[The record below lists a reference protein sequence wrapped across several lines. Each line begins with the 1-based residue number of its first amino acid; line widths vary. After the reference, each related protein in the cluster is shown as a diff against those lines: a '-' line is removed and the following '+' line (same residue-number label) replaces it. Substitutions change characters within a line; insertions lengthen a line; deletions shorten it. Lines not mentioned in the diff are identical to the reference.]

1 MTNIKTSDLNLL
13 SVFHALSKEKSTT
26 KAAESLGL
34 SQPAVSHAL
43 NRLREMFKDPLFVRA
58 SRGLLP
64 TKKAL
69 ELAGPIEKLLGDA
82 ESILSEKVDFDPS
95 TEVREFRLST
105 TDYFEVIALPKLLKK
120 LSAEAPGI
128 RIISSATQG
137 SLQKDKFEN
146 GNIDLAIAGYFGEL
160 PEGYYQQTVFRD
172 TFVCVGR
179 KGNPHLKGTLTVA
192 KYGEARHILI
202 SPQGDMKSRTAAA
215 LKKLKYEQHFQAG
228 VASFVSPGWMVAE
241 SDLLLT
247 CPKKLAEAY
256 QKYLPL
262 EINKLP
268 FAIDGIS
275 VVQVWHARHH
285 KDPAHTWLRSV
296 IKDICSEL

>member
-1 MTNIKTSDLNLL
+1 MNIKASDLNLL

-26 KAAESLGL
+26 RAAQTLGL

-58 SRGLLP
+58 SRGLVP
-64 TKKAL
+64 TQKAI

-82 ESILSEKVDFDPS
+82 ETILSEKVSFDPS
-95 TEVREFRLST
+95 TEVREFRIST

-120 LSAEAPGI
+120 ISVEAPGI

-137 SLQKDKFEN
+137 TLQKDSFEN
-146 GNIDLAIAGYFGEL
+146 GNLDLAIAGYFGDL
-160 PEGYYQQTVFRD
+160 PEGYFQQTIFRD
-172 TFVCVGR
+172 NFVCVGR
-179 KGNPHLKGTLTVA
+179 KGHPAFKGNFSVG
-192 KYGEARHILI
+192 KYSEARHILI
-202 SPQGDMKSRTAAA
+202 SPQGDMKSRTAGA
-215 LKKLKYEQHFQAG
+215 LKKLKFEQQFQAG

-247 CPKKLAEAY
+247 CPKKLADAY
-256 QKYLPL
+256 QKYLPI
-262 EINKLP
+262 EIHKLP
-268 FAIDGIS
+268 VTIDGIS
-275 VVQVWHARHH
+275 IVQVWHARHH

-296 IKDICSEL
+296 IKEICSEL